1 MNTES
6 ITWDELFE
14 EIETNDE
21 HCQQVA
27 SNLAKLSPRPDWF
40 RCSHHTNVKYWGAAG
55 ACPLCFLKTVLEEK
69 QRIEHE
75 IRTPE
80 YQEFLKDLERA
91 FNNRRPNEK
100 V

>member
-27 SNLAKLSPRPDWF
+27 SKSLKEWYT
-40 RCSHHTNVKYWGAAG
+40 CSHHRSVQYLGAPG
-55 ACPLCFLKTVLEEK
+55 SCPLCFLKTILEEK